1 MNDSRL
7 EQEHRVLSW
16 DLETGRERLNLDVP
30 YVATLAFSP
39 NGRRLACGISA
50 APGRAETGELRVW
63 DVASGERVLTRKLAH
78 GHVGGLAYS
87 PDGTSLAIAVGDVGE
102 AGMIEVLN
110 ADSGRERLA
119 LAGHRYMIWMLAFS
133 PDGTRLASL
142 ASYPTRAAEVKLWDL
157 AGGR

>member
-1 MNDSRL
+1 M
-7 EQEHRVLSW
+7 SW